1 MACVTA
7 SFVGVQRLA
16 KDVPMTNRPIKRAVV
31 LAAGFGSR
39 LRESDNC
46 PKPLRQVASVPL
58 LVRVL
63 RCLATSGI
71 ERAAIVLGYQAD
83 QIREALERQ
92 PGLGLELDYVLNEQ
106 FAKSNGVSVLA
117 ARDYVGSECVL
128 SMADHLYSPRVVDA
142 VVSGEFA
149 EGSCVLAV
157 DYDIPRCFDLDDAT
171 KVRVEKQR
179 IVEIS
184 KSLPSYNA
192 LDAGVFRIGPSLI
205 EALESVYRVKGDC
218 SLSDGV
224 QALSRRGEFFASDI
238 CGAPWI
244 DVDTPEAARH
254 ATHLLQVLGDTL
266 ELTPGLLMPP
276 GFPALPEPWAVS
288 PGALPLVSA
297 AAHSY
302 GRVTDAE

>member
-1 MACVTA
+1 
-7 SFVGVQRLA
+7 
-16 KDVPMTNRPIKRAVV
+16 MTNPPIHCAVV

-39 LRESDNC
+39 LRDTDNC
-46 PKPLRQVASVPL
+46 PKPLRPLGSVPL

-63 RCLATSGI
+63 RQLAASGI
-71 ERAAIVLGYQAD
+71 ERAAVVLGFQAD
-83 QIREALERQ
+83 QIREALDRQ
-92 PGLGLELDYVLNEQ
+92 PGLGLELRYVLNEQ
-106 FAKSNGVSVLA
+106 YAKSNGVSVLA
-117 ARDYVGSECVL
+117 AREFVGAGCVL

-142 VVSGEFA
+142 VLAPEFP
-149 EGSCVLAV
+149 EGSCVLGV

-171 KVRVEKQR
+171 KVRVENQR

-184 KSLPSYNA
+184 KSLTTYNA

-205 EALESVYRVKGDC
+205 EALDSVYRMKGDC

-254 ATHLLQVLGDTL
+254 AAHLLHVLGDRL
-266 ELTPGLLMPP
+266 EPLRTPSAAKGRTAIGAEWGVVPGLPP
-276 GFPALPEPWAVS
+276 IA
-288 PGALPLVSA
+288 PLV
-297 AAHSY
+297 
-302 GRVTDAE
+302 GRSFSIATDAE

>member
-1 MACVTA
+1 
-7 SFVGVQRLA
+7 
-16 KDVPMTNRPIKRAVV
+16 MTNRPIKCAVV

-39 LRESDNC
+39 LRDTDNT
-46 PKPLRQVASVPL
+46 PKPLRPIASVPL

-63 RCLATSGI
+63 RTLAASGI
-71 ERAAIVLGYQAD
+71 ERAVIVLGFQAD
-83 QIREALERQ
+83 QIRSALECQ
-92 PGLGLELDYVLNEQ
+92 TGLGLELSYVFNEQ
-106 FAKSNGVSVLA
+106 YAKSNGVSVLA

-142 VVSGEFA
+142 VLSPEFP
-149 EGSCVLAV
+149 EGSCVLGV

-171 KVRVEKQR
+171 KVRVESQR
-179 IVEIS
+179 IVQIS
-184 KSLPSYNA
+184 KSLTSYNA

-205 EALESVYRVKGDC
+205 DALESVYRIQGDC

-254 ATHLLQVLGDTL
+254 AAHLIQVLGDSL
-266 ELTPGLLMPP
+266 EPAHGLGSPERFAELGAGPWGVAPP
-276 GFPALPEPWAVS
+276 K
-288 PGALPLVSA
+288 LPLGA
-297 AAHSY
+297 G
-302 GRVTDAE
+302 GRAYATATDAE

>member
-1 MACVTA
+1 V
-7 SFVGVQRLA
+7 
-16 KDVPMTNRPIKRAVV
+16 I

-39 LRESDNC
+39 LRDSENC
-46 PKPLRQVASVPL
+46 PKPLRPVGSVPL

-63 RCLATSGI
+63 RTLAASGI
-71 ERAAIVLGYQAD
+71 ERAAVVLGYQAD
-83 QIREALERQ
+83 QIRDSLERQ
-92 PGLGLELDYVLNEQ
+92 EGLGLELRYVLNEQ
-106 FAKSNGVSVLA
+106 YAKSNGVSVLA
-117 ARDYVGSECVL
+117 AREFVGAGCVL

-142 VVSGEFA
+142 VLSPEFA
-149 EGSCVLAV
+149 EGSCVLGV

-171 KVRVEKQR
+171 KVRVENQR

-184 KSLPSYNA
+184 KALTQYNA
-192 LDAGVFRIGPSLI
+192 LDSGVFRIGPSLI

-254 ATHLLQVLGDTL
+254 AAHLLQVLGDTL
-266 ELTPGLLMPP
+266 ESGVVPNAAAWGVPGM
-276 GFPALPEPWAVS
+276 PAL
-288 PGALPLVSA
+288 GPLA
-297 AAHSY
+297 
-302 GRVTDAE
+302 GRAFSVATDAE

>member
-1 MACVTA
+1 
-7 SFVGVQRLA
+7 
-16 KDVPMTNRPIKRAVV
+16 MTRPIKCAVV

-39 LRESDNC
+39 LREADNC
-46 PKPLRQVASVPL
+46 PKPLRPVASVPL

-63 RCLATSGI
+63 RCLAVSGI
-71 ERAAIVLGYQAD
+71 ERAAVVLGYQAD

-92 PGLGLELDYVLNEQ
+92 EGLGLELRYLLNEQ
-106 FAKSNGVSVLA
+106 YAKSNGVSVLT
-117 ARDYVGSECVL
+117 ARDFIGDGCVL

-142 VVSGEFA
+142 VLSPEFA
-149 EGSCVLAV
+149 DGSCVLGV

-171 KVRVEKQR
+171 KVRVENQR

-184 KSLPSYNA
+184 KSLANYNA
-192 LDAGVFRIGPSLI
+192 LDAGVFRIGKSLI
-205 EALESVYRVKGDC
+205 EALDSVYRSKGDC

-254 ATHLLQVLGDTL
+254 AAHLIQVLGDQL
-266 ELTPGLLMPP
+266 EAPRPLPARSVFPELPAPPPWGVVPTGLGLASVVPHC
-276 GFPALPEPWAVS
+276 F
-288 PGALPLVSA
+288 A
-297 AAHSY
+297 AA
-302 GRVTDAE
+302 T

>member
-1 MACVTA
+1 
-7 SFVGVQRLA
+7 
-16 KDVPMTNRPIKRAVV
+16 MTTRQIKRAVI

-39 LRESDNC
+39 LRDTDNC
-46 PKPLRQVASVPL
+46 PKPLRLVGEVPL

-63 RCLATSGI
+63 RSLRASGI
-71 ERAAIVLGYQAD
+71 EQAAIVLGFQAD

-92 PGLGLELDYVLNEQ
+92 EGLGLELHYMLNEQ
-106 FAKSNGVSVLA
+106 YAKSNGVSVLA
-117 ARDYVGSECVL
+117 ARQFVGEGCVL

-142 VVSGEFA
+142 VLAPEFPD
-149 EGSCVLAV
+149 GSCVLGV

-171 KVRVEKQR
+171 KVRVENQR
-179 IVEIS
+179 IVEIA
-184 KSLPSYNA
+184 KSLTSYNA

-205 EALESVYRVKGDC
+205 DALDSVYRAKGDC

-254 ATHLLQVLGDTL
+254 AAHLVQVLGDSL
-266 ELTPGLLMPP
+266 EGASLDGEAPGSDERFPLASKVWPVP
-276 GFPALPEPWAVS
+276 G
-288 PGALPLVSA
+288 LPLVPA
-297 AAHSY
+297 AALFAAA
-302 GRVTDAE
+302 TDAE

>member
-1 MACVTA
+1 
-7 SFVGVQRLA
+7 
-16 KDVPMTNRPIKRAVV
+16 MTNRPIKRAVV

-39 LRESDNC
+39 LRDTDNT

-63 RCLATSGI
+63 RCLAASGI
-71 ERAAIVLGYQAD
+71 EQAAIVLGFQAD
-83 QIREALERQ
+83 QIRDALERQ
-92 PGLGLELDYVLNEQ
+92 TGLGLELHYLLNEQ
-106 FAKSNGVSVLA
+106 YAKSNGVSVLA
-117 ARDYVGSECVL
+117 ARDFVGTECVL

-142 VVSGEFA
+142 VLSPEFP
-149 EGSCVLAV
+149 EGSCVLGV

-171 KVRVEKQR
+171 KVRVENQR
-179 IVEIS
+179 IVEIA
-184 KSLPSYNA
+184 KSLTTYNA

-205 EALESVYRVKGDC
+205 DALDSVYRVKGDC

-254 ATHLLQVLGDTL
+254 AAHLVQVLGDSL
-266 ELTPGLLMPP
+266 EPGRGLIVPDGFAPLAEPWGVPPGLPM
-276 GFPALPEPWAVS
+276 A
-288 PGALPLVSA
+288 PLA
-297 AAHSY
+297 ARAY
-302 GRVTDAE
+302 AATDAE

>member
-1 MACVTA
+1 
-7 SFVGVQRLA
+7 
-16 KDVPMTNRPIKRAVV
+16 MTHQPIKRAVV

-39 LRESDNC
+39 LRDSENC
-46 PKPLRQVASVPL
+46 PKPLRPVGSVPL

-63 RCLATSGI
+63 RQLAASGI
-71 ERAAIVLGYQAD
+71 EQAAIVLGFQAD

-92 PGLGLELDYVLNEQ
+92 EGLGLDLRYVLNEQ
-106 FAKSNGVSVLA
+106 YAKSNGVSVLA
-117 ARDYVGSECVL
+117 AREFVGAGCVL

-142 VVSGEFA
+142 VLAPEFP
-149 EGSCVLAV
+149 EGSCVLGV

-171 KVRVEKQR
+171 KVRVDNQR

-184 KSLPSYNA
+184 KSLTHYNA
-192 LDAGVFRIGPSLI
+192 LDAGVFRIGSSLI

-238 CGAPWI
+238 CGAAWV

-254 ATHLLQVLGDTL
+254 ADHLLQVLGDSL
-266 ELTPGLLMPP
+266 E
-276 GFPALPEPWAVS
+276 PALNSSGAARGFAPIGAEHWAV
-288 PGALPLVSA
+288 PVLPAIA
-297 AAHSY
+297 ARSFSVA
-302 GRVTDAE
+302 TDAE